1 MNEIERNCGMA
12 HTMKIIG
19 SKWTMMILYNLCTGT
34 KRFGE
39 LQRVLDGISPKTLA
53 ERLKQLEEDGI
64 VNKKVYAQ
72 VPLKVEY
79 SLTEKGV
86 SLKKIINQLDAWGAD
101 NTTL

>member
-1 MNEIERNCGMA
+1 
-12 HTMKIIG
+12 MKVIG

-39 LQRVLDGISPKTLA
+39 LQRALDGISPKTLT

-64 VNKKVYAQ
+64 VNKKIYAQ
-72 VPLKVEY
+72 IPLKVEY

-86 SLKKIINQLDAWGAD
+86 SLRKIINQLDAWGAD
-101 NTTL
+101 NATLQNTL

>member
-1 MNEIERNCGMA
+1 
-12 HTMKIIG
+12 
-19 SKWTMMILYNLCTGT
+19 MMILYNLCTGT

-39 LQRVLDGISPKTLA
+39 LQRALEGISPKTLT

-72 VPLKVEY
+72 IPLKVEY

-86 SLKKIINQLDAWGAD
+86 SLRKIINQLDAWGAD
-101 NTTL
+101 NATLQNNL